1 MILKTQRNP
10 PGCST
15 LLPVTQESR
24 FSVCSTTPIIKAQW
38 RRKDSA
44 EGGHKETS
52 LAAYYTEIA
61 SDLSILLGLSPE
73 TSDWLTKSTKHSLS
87 TSPPSSP
94 NDTTTI
100 FRNHKLWISIEFYL
114 RAALAKRR
122 NLVEPMNILIWIF
135 GNGVSQACV
144 LCQTTYRGNGHL
156 VLESPVQS
164 GLLPIFGKTET
175 KTGL

>member
-1 MILKTQRNP
+1 MEGFVLRTVGKGASIGFDPVLHNGGVGSVDGEAANQKSMILKTQRNP

-73 TSDWLTKSTKHSLS
+73 TSD
-87 TSPPSSP
+87 
-94 NDTTTI
+94 
-100 FRNHKLWISIEFYL
+100 
-114 RAALAKRR
+114 
-122 NLVEPMNILIWIF
+122 
-135 GNGVSQACV
+135 
-144 LCQTTYRGNGHL
+144 
-156 VLESPVQS
+156 
-164 GLLPIFGKTET
+164 
-175 KTGL
+175 